1 MTARAGVVYLVG
13 AGPGDP
19 GLITVRGLELLETAD
34 VVVYDRLVDER
45 LLRRARVDAEMVDAG
60 KTPGGRGASQGDIDA
75 LLIAR
80 ASEGR
85 SVVRLKGGDPFVFGR
100 GGEEAMALSRAG
112 IPFEVVPGITSAIAA
127 PAYSGIPVT
136 HRGVASSV
144 TFVTGSESPD
154 KPGASV
160 DWSALARTNGTLV
173 VLMGWHSLE
182 SVVAGL
188 RDGGLSEAT
197 PAALVEWGTG
207 PRQRTVVGTL
217 ADVVE
222 KGRASGLGPPVV
234 AVFGGVAALRED
246 IRWFDNRPL
255 FGKRVLVTRSRV
267 QAGVLTRLLEGQGAE
282 VVEVPTIRIEPP
294 DDYGELDEAL
304 ARLCDFDWVA
314 FTSTNAVD
322 AVFDRLREGGLDAR
336 ALHGTRVAAIGQSTA
351 RSLLDMGIAADLVA
365 SLSISEGLVKEMA
378 ALDVSGSRIL
388 VPGAETR
395 REALAAGLA
404 ELGADVEV
412 EVVAAYRT
420 VNVEGSPAVVE
431 AALADG
437 IDVATFTSSS
447 TVRGL
452 VRLLGGDVGRLDGVD
467 VACIGPV
474 TAAEARNAGLDVV
487 ILAQESTVEGLV
499 DAITDHY
506 GGGGRPNEQ
515 LSDH

>member
-1 MTARAGVVYLVG
+1 MAGVVYLVG
-13 AGPGDP
+13 AGPGAP
-19 GLITVRGLELLETAD
+19 GLITVRGLELLESAN
-34 VVVYDRLVDER
+34 VVVHDRLVEER

-60 KTPGGRGASQGDIDA
+60 KTPGGKGASQGDINA

-127 PAYSGIPVT
+127 PAYAGIPVT

-144 TFVTGSESPD
+144 TVVTGSESPD
-154 KPGASV
+154 KPGAGV
-160 DWSALARTNGTLV
+160 DWSALARTRGTLV
-173 VLMGWHSLE
+173 VLMGWRSLE
-182 SVVAGL
+182 SVAARLRAEGL
-188 RDGGLSEAT
+188 PDTT

-207 PRQRTVVGTL
+207 QRQRTVAGTL

-222 KGRASGLGPPVV
+222 KGRSQGLGPPVV
-234 AVFGGVAALRED
+234 AVFGDVAALRED

-255 FGKRVLVTRSRV
+255 FGRRVLVTRSRA
-267 QAGVLTRLLEGQGAE
+267 QASVLTRLLEGKGAH

-294 DDYGELDEAL
+294 EDYGELDESL
-304 ARLCDFDWVA
+304 RRLPGFDWVV

-322 AVFDRLREGGLDAR
+322 AVFDRLREAGLDSR

-351 RSLLDMGIAADLVA
+351 RSLHDVGIAADLVA
-365 SLSISEGLVKEMA
+365 SLSIAEGLVKEMA
-378 ALDVSGSRIL
+378 AIGVAGSRIL

-395 REALAAGLA
+395 REALASGLA
-404 ELGADVEV
+404 DLGAEV

-420 VNVEGSPAVVE
+420 VNVEGSPATVE

-437 IDVATFTSSS
+437 TDVATFTSSS

-452 VRLLGGDVGRLDGVD
+452 VRLLGGDVGKLDGVD
-467 VACIGPV
+467 IACIGPV
-474 TAAEARNAGLDVV
+474 TAAEARSAGLDVA

-499 DAITDHY
+499 EAITDYY
-506 GGGGRPNEQ
+506 GGGQPNGQ
-515 LSDH
+515 LSDD

>member
-1 MTARAGVVYLVG
+1 MTASAGVVYLVG

-19 GLITVRGLELLETAD
+19 GLITVRGLELLESAD
-34 VVVYDRLVDER
+34 TVVHDRLVDVR
-45 LLRRARVDAEMVDAG
+45 LLRRSRADAELIDAG
-60 KTPGGRGASQGDIDA
+60 KSPGGMGALQSDIDS
-75 LLIAR
+75 LLIAK

-127 PAYSGIPVT
+127 PAYAGIPVT

-144 TFVTGSESPD
+144 TIVTGSESPD
-154 KPGASV
+154 KPGANV

-173 VLMGWHSLE
+173 VLMGWRSLE
-182 SVVAGL
+182 SVVARLRAEGL
-188 RDGGLSEAT
+188 PDGT

-207 PRQRTVVGTL
+207 PRQRTVDGTL
-217 ADVVE
+217 SDVIE
-222 KGRASGLGPPVV
+222 KGRARGLGPPVV
-234 AVFGGVAALRED
+234 AVFGRVAALRDEV
-246 IRWFDNRPL
+246 RWFDNRPL
-255 FGKRVLVTRSRV
+255 FGKRILVTRSRT

-294 DDYGELDEAL
+294 EDYGELDAAL
-304 ARLCDFDWVA
+304 ARLPGFDWVI

-336 ALHGTRVAAIGQSTA
+336 ALHGTRVAVIGRSTA
-351 RSLLDMGIAADLVA
+351 RSLADRGIAADLVA
-365 SLSISEGLVKEMA
+365 SQSISEGLVKEMA
-378 ALDVSGSRIL
+378 ALNVSGSRIL

-404 ELGADVEV
+404 ELGAKV

-420 VNVEGSPAVVE
+420 VNVEDSPAAVE
-431 AALADG
+431 AALSDG

-452 VRLLGGDVGRLDGVD
+452 VRLLDGDVGKLSGLD

-474 TAAEARNAGLDVV
+474 TAAEASNAGLCVV
-487 ILAQESTVEGLV
+487 ILAKESTVEGLV
-499 DAITDHY
+499 EAMTDYY
-506 GGGGRPNEQ
+506 GTGGSPNEQ
-515 LSDH
+515 LSDD

>member
-1 MTARAGVVYLVG
+1 MAGVVYLVG

-19 GLITVRGLELLETAD
+19 GLITVRGLELLESAD
-34 VVVYDRLVDER
+34 VVVHDRLVDAR

-60 KTPGGRGASQGDIDA
+60 KTPGGKGASQGDIDA

-80 ASEGR
+80 ASKGR

-100 GGEEAMALSRAG
+100 GGEEAMALSKAG
-112 IPFEVVPGITSAIAA
+112 IPFEVVPGVTSAIAA
-127 PAYSGIPVT
+127 PAYAGIPVT

-154 KPGASV
+154 KPGASL

-173 VLMGWHSLE
+173 VLMGWRSLE
-182 SVVAGL
+182 SIVSRLRAEGL
-188 RDGGLSEAT
+188 PDGT
-197 PAALVEWGTG
+197 PAALVEWATG
-207 PRQRTVVGTL
+207 PRQRSVVGTL

-222 KGRASGLGPPVV
+222 KGRASSLGPPVV
-234 AVFGGVAALRED
+234 AVFGGVVALRED

-255 FGKRVLVTRSRV
+255 FGKRVLVTRSRA
-267 QAGVLTRLLEGQGAE
+267 QASVLTRLLESQGAE

-304 ARLCDFDWVA
+304 ARLPCFDWVV

-322 AVFDRLREGGLDAR
+322 AVFDRLREDGLDSR
-336 ALHGTRVAAIGQSTA
+336 ALHGTRVAAIGRSTA
-351 RSLLDMGIAADLVA
+351 RSLHDAGIAADLVA
-365 SLSISEGLVKEMA
+365 SQSISEGLVKEIA

-404 ELGADVEV
+404 DLGADV

-420 VNVEGSPAVVE
+420 VNDDDSPPTVE

-452 VRLLGGDVGRLDGVD
+452 VRLLDGDVSRLDGVD
-467 VACIGPV
+467 IACIGPV
-474 TAAEARNAGLDVV
+474 TAAEARSAGLDVA
-487 ILAQESTVEGLV
+487 ILALESTVEGLV

-506 GGGGRPNEQ
+506 GGGRPNEQ
-515 LSDH
+515 LSDY